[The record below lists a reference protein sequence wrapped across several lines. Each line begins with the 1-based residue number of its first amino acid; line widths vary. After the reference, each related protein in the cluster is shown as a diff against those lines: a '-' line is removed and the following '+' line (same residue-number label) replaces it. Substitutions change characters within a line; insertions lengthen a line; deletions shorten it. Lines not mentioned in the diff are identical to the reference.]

1 MRIYA
6 RDVFEAVS
14 DQIVVDFDNRM
25 NSLVSNML
33 GALAAP
39 FSALIVLWVIV
50 TGILVMRG
58 DIDVRRGITR
68 IIRVALVSAFILEA
82 GVYNTYVVQ
91 FFRNGLP
98 NWIASTITS
107 GQALSTPEMLDDIMA
122 RLSGTSAMI
131 KALLSIWQVSDHQRL
146 AIIDTCNGLMLGEV
160 FTIYLCAQVVMDVVL
175 TIGPFVIAGFL
186 FEATR
191 GFAEKW
197 IGQMVGLIL
206 LSAMVDISVK
216 VFADGINAYLYKIA
230 LDEFLSQG
238 LGAVAIGAMFNVTIF
253 VTICAAIVNL
263 LPAVAAIIGGGIE
276 VRSAGSAM
284 SSVVGGPSSGS
295 RTANNI
301 ARRMFK

>member
-6 RDVFEAVS
+6 RDIFEVVN
-14 DQIVVDFDNRM
+14 DQIVLDFDNKM
-25 NSLVSNML
+25 NVLVSKTL

-98 NWIASTITS
+98 TWIASTITS
-107 GQALSTPEMLDDIMA
+107 GQALSTPELLDDIMA
-122 RLSGTSAMI
+122 SLSGSSAAI
-131 KALLSIWQVSDHQRL
+131 KAILSVMQVSDHQKL
-146 AIIDTCNGLMLGEV
+146 AIVDTCNGLMLGEV

-191 GFAEKW
+191 GFAERW

-206 LSAMVDISVK
+206 LSAMVDISVM
-216 VFADGINAYLYKIA
+216 VFAQGITHYLSQVGVEE
-230 LDEFLSQG
+230 LVEQG
-238 LGAVAIGAMFNVTIF
+238 LGAVATGALFNATIF
-253 VTICAAIVNL
+253 VMICASIVNL
-263 LPAVAAIIGGGIE
+263 LPAIAAIIGGGIE

-284 SSVVGGPSSGS
+284 SSVVGGSSSGS
-295 RTANNI
+295 RMANNI